1 MTSNSLANIA
11 MVGGCGI
18 LVLTATT
25 VLHYEVL
32 RTVGRFLPRLHKPG
46 RARLI
51 VVIFATFLAHLAEI
65 ALYAGVMHGFV
76 HYSPLGSLGDPA
88 HYDLSVALYFSA
100 ETFSS
105 LGYGDVLPTGPLRLL
120 AGIEALNGLLLMG
133 WSASYTYLAMERYWG
148 PDTQG

>member
-1 MTSNSLANIA
+1 MTTLALTNLA
-11 MVGGCGI
+11 MVGGCG
-18 LVLTATT
+18 LLLLMATT

-32 RTVGRFLPRLHKPG
+32 RVISRFLPRLNAPG

-51 VVIFATFLAHLAEI
+51 AVIFGTFLAHLAEI
-65 ALYAGVMHGFV
+65 SLYAVVMHGLV
-76 HYSPLGSLGDPA
+76 HYSSLGSLGAPPR
-88 HYDLSVALYFSA
+88 YDLSVALYFSA
-100 ETFSS
+100 ETYSS

-148 PDTQG
+148 AESTG